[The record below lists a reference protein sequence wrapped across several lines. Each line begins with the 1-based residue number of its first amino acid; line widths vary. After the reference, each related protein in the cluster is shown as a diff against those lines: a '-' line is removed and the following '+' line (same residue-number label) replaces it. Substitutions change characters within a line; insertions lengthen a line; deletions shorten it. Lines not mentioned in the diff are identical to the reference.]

1 MHLFLRALATAALLT
16 LALSAC
22 DDTTKTAAAPTPIE
36 PTQASIAHFC
46 NMAVLEHPGPKGQI
60 FLKNKIEPV
69 WFASVRDTVA
79 FTLLPEE
86 PKDIVAIYVNDM
98 GKAEDSLHPKAGGW
112 IDARGAWYV
121 LGSDFDAAM
130 GGREAVPFGAEADA
144 RRFAAIHGGTVARFG
159 EVPQEYVLGPDTEPA
174 EPHAHPQQAAAP
186 AAHEHAP

>member
-1 MHLFLRALATAALLT
+1 MRPSLRAFIVGALIA

-22 DDTTKTAAAPTPIE
+22 DDKSKTAAVPAPIE
-36 PTQASIAHFC
+36 PTAASIAHFC

-60 FLKNKIEPV
+60 FLKSKVEPI

-86 PKDIVAIYVNDM
+86 PKDVAAIYVNDM
-98 GKAEDSLHPKAGGW
+98 SKAEDTLHPKAGSW
-112 IDARGAWYV
+112 IEARSAWYV
-121 LGSDFDAAM
+121 LGSDFGAAM

-144 RRFAAIHGGTVARFG
+144 RRFAATHGGRLARFG
-159 EVPQEYVLGPDTEPA
+159 EVPQEYVLGPDAEPA

-186 AAHEHAP
+186 GPHQHTP